1 MRASYKLLAGACAL
15 LCSAGAFAQT
25 VTIGSSN
32 VGVGSTTATV
42 PVTYTAGANV
52 VSYQIDLVIT
62 RGGASPIAPNGQIV
76 RVNAD
81 GNCSGNAITTA
92 TGTALRFT
100 DLDLDSIPL
109 PSGTTCT
116 LTVPLDVGNLA
127 IGDTIT
133 LGAAGPNTV
142 TEFNDNNGTVP
153 GTLVPGTITVVP
165 GAAQGPTV
173 TYTPAPNNAP
183 ATVTFGA
190 AGSIGGTTTSN
201 IGVSGTGGQNGG
213 TTTIDQCQLA
223 TGTGVSFAGFTNMVC
238 TAGGSCTDGTD
249 ANLTATCTATNAAQ
263 TGTFTCRETRQA
275 ETSPGVGPPV
285 VTTQTWGFTCPAAN
299 VAPTITPATANG
311 GSVSTSVVGQG
322 QTSSATF
329 SFTPSGGSGTGSSTV
344 TACSIPAPFSLNPAN
359 PTLTFTG
366 PGTTAQSFQV
376 QCTAGV
382 AAQGPQNLTCTVG
395 GAAYSV
401 AVTCPA
407 GLPVAAPTMTA
418 TPAEDGD
425 DTVDGTAEVT
435 FTAPLGLA
443 GNSTSTINLDVSG
456 GIDDGNAPAETISI
470 TGCAITNNAGGN
482 MSITAQP
489 AATLFPTG
497 DAAGDVDTSIGLRC
511 NGNAAATTGELRCNV
526 NSVATTGNTTDARLW
541 ELACPPAVTAPEVA
555 TNPASPGTLNVQGQ
569 PGNIVSA
576 QVSFTNSGD
585 APLTVDTCTAAPD
598 SAGIT
603 FTAPVSPIAINGG
616 TGTLTFSCTAPGIS
630 QVITETVTCNTNDAD
645 EATVSFTLNCT
656 GANLLPVPAVG
667 GLGKALLAALV
678 IGMGLIG
685 LGLRRQSV

>member
-1 MRASYKLLAGACAL
+1 MKLSARCTAILLLVGAGGV
-15 LCSAGAFAQT
+15 SAGTFDFNNTIVVPGGAAETLDIFFAGDGDTQDAGIDLDVPAN
-25 VTIGSSN
+25 VTINGGVALVAGSICSN
-32 VGVGSTTATV
+32 FDADTIR
-42 PVTYTAGANV
+42 VT
-52 VSYQIDLVIT
+52 
-62 RGGASPIAPNGQIV
+62 P
-76 RVNAD
+76 
-81 GNCSGNAITTA
+81 
-92 TGTALRFT
+92 
-100 DLDLDSIPL
+100 
-109 PSGTTCT
+109 PSGAGTPLTSTRTAYCRFNVDSTLPPPADRT
-116 LTVPLDVGNLA
+116 LTVSSQ
-127 IGDTIT
+127 
-133 LGAAGPNTV
+133 AGT
-142 TEFNDNNGTVP
+142 FNDCTGNMNSGPCTFTS
-153 GTLVPGTITVVP
+153 GTLQIRA
-165 GAAQGPTV
+165 GAQVGPTV
-173 TYTPAPNNAP
+173 TYTPAPSAVP
-183 ATVTFGA
+183 TTVTFGA

-201 IGVSGTGGQNGG
+201 VGVVGAGGSNGG
-213 TTTIDQCQLA
+213 NTTIDQCQLA
-223 TGTGVSFAGFTNMVC
+223 TGTGVTFVGFTNMVC
-238 TAGGSCTDGTD
+238 TQGGSCTDGTD
-249 ANLTATCTATNAAQ
+249 ANITATCTATNASQ
-263 TGTFTCRETRQA
+263 TGTFTCRERRQN
-275 ETSPGVGPPV
+275 ETAPGDGTLVT
-285 VTTQTWGFTCPAAN
+285 TTQTWGFTCPAAN
-299 VAPTITPATANG
+299 VNPTITPATANG
-311 GSVSTSVVGQG
+311 GSVNTSVVGQG
-322 QTSSATF
+322 QTSTATF

-344 TACSIPAPFSLNPAN
+344 TGCTIAAPFTLNPAN

-366 PGTTAQSFQV
+366 SGTTAQSFQV

-382 AAQGPQNLTCTVG
+382 AAQGPQNLACTVG

-435 FTAPLGLA
+435 FAAPLGLA
-443 GNSTSTINLDVSG
+443 GNSTSTINLDVTG

-482 MSITAQP
+482 MSIATQP

-497 DAAGDVDTSIGLRC
+497 DASGDVDTSIGLRC

-541 ELACPPAVTAPEVA
+541 ELACPAAVTAPEVA
-555 TNPASPGTLNVQGQ
+555 TNPASPGTLAVQGQ
-569 PGNIVSA
+569 PGNIVAA

-598 SAGIT
+598 AAGIT

-616 TGTLTFSCTAPGIS
+616 TGTLSFSCTAPGIN
-630 QVITETVTCNTNDAD
+630 QTITETVTCNTNDAD

-685 LGLRRQSV
+685 LGLRRQTV